1 LWERKLNKCG
11 NAIYGATAEEFCM
24 KNSVKLFGVIALVAV
39 IGFLATACPTDDN
52 DSNGGN
58 PGGGGGTLTL
68 TGIPSEYNGK
78 YAAYSSVTDLPYLMG
93 AQSLNVSTGVITAV
107 QISNGS
113 VSLPMWVAGNSGY
126 TRFSGNRTVG
136 DNNNMV
142 LILNTATF
150 SPSANDA
157 LTFKEFQ
164 SITFSN
170 GNASISWSNTSG
182 GGGGNGTFTLSGI
195 PSTHNG
201 KYAFLYANTSTGNLA
216 YGCQSGNTMTGVFTL
231 SPISGG
237 SCNLPMWLVSNTDG
251 SLSRYSG
258 NDTFSVNVTL
268 SPIETVD
275 LNDSGGGIG
284 TITFTAPIAF
294 TSGSASRAWSAGTY
308 TGQ

>member
-1 LWERKLNKCG
+1 
-11 NAIYGATAEEFCM
+11 
-24 KNSVKLFGVIALVAV
+24 
-39 IGFLATACPTDDN
+39 
-52 DSNGGN
+52 
-58 PGGGGGTLTL
+58 
-68 TGIPSEYNGK
+68 
-78 YAAYSSVTDLPYLMG
+78 
-93 AQSLNVSTGVITAV
+93 
-107 QISNGS
+107 
-113 VSLPMWVAGNSGY
+113 
-126 TRFSGNRTVG
+126 
-136 DNNNMV
+136 MV
-142 LILNTATF
+142 LIFNTATN
-150 SPSANDA
+150 SPSGSTA
-157 LTFKEFQ
+157 LTSEMFQ
-164 SITFSN
+164 SVTFSN
-170 GNASISWSNTSG
+170 GNASLSWSNTSGGGTAPAVTTASLPNGTVGTTYSQTLMATGSTPITWSIDTGSLPNGLTLSTAGVISGTLTTANTFNFTVKATNATGNGTKALSIVIATSG

-268 SPIETVD
+268 SPIGTVD

-294 TSGSASRAWSAGTY
+294 SNGSATRAWSAGQY
-308 TGQ
+308 YAE